1 MKALVAVLY
10 FQLLTASRA
19 IDNMSPTFLTF
30 LLSIIAISNVLNYS
44 LLTSEDNCI
53 ARQAVRFE

>member
-1 MKALVAVLY
+1 MKALAISSMLY

-30 LLSIIAISNVLNYS
+30 LLILSIIAISNVFNYS
-44 LLTSEDNCI
+44 LLTSEDKT
-53 ARQAVRFE
+53 V